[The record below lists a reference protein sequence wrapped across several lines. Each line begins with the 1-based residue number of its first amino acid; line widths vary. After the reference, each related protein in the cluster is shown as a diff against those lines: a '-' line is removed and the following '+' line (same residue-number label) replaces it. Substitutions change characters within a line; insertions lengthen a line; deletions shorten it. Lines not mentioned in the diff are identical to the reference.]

1 MSDSFQ
7 WPLNEFREIAPTFY
21 TRTAEDRRG
30 NLRKKAYS
38 PRTVRMTEDKLAIKD
53 RLLSM
58 KLHDTFSVN
67 NINRREGQTLVNNIY
82 GQQLKQ
88 EGQRRCRILVSSV
101 RVKDH
106 ITFVRTA

>member
-1 MSDSFQ
+1 MSDSFHWQ
-7 WPLNEFREIAPTFY
+7 LSEFKEIAPTFY
-21 TRTAEDRRG
+21 TRTAEDRKG

-53 RLLSM
+53 RLLKM
-58 KLHDTFSVN
+58 ELHDMFSVR

-82 GQQLKQ
+82 GEQKRK
-88 EGQRRCRILVSSV
+88 EGDRKCRILVSSV
-101 RVKDH
+101 RVQGH